1 MYHPTTRV
9 LTVLELLQSRVRISG
24 PELAHRLEVDGR
36 TVRRYVAMLQEL
48 GIPVEAGRGRYG
60 AYRLRPGYKLPPLL
74 FSDDEALAVV
84 LSLVAARRL
93 HLTLAVA
100 AAEGALAKIERVL
113 PAALRERLRALEDSL
128 VLAGGVP
135 AVTPESA
142 LVLTLGEAAQRRCR
156 VWLRYRSYSGE
167 DSEREVD
174 PYGLVYRAGRWY
186 LAGHCH
192 LRGGVRTFRLD
203 RVLAVE
209 PREARFERP
218 EGFDALAAVE
228 RGIASVPQTWLV
240 EVELTTTLERARRC
254 VPPALATLEPLGE
267 ERVLLC
273 CSDEDLDR
281 TAHFV
286 AGLGC
291 PFTVRQ
297 PPELREALRRLA
309 ERIAAALT
317 KGAGAETKQPGSSST
332 DLIQ

>member
-74 FSDDEALAVV
+74 FNDDEALAVV

-93 HLTLAVA
+93 HLTLAA
-100 AAEGALAKIERVL
+100 PAAEGALAKIERVL
-113 PAALRERLRALEDSL
+113 PQALRERLRALEESL

-135 AVTPESA
+135 AIAPESA
-142 LVLTLGEAAQRRCR
+142 LVLALGEAVQRRRR
-156 VWLRYRSYSGE
+156 VWLRYRSYTGE
-167 DSEREVD
+167 DSAREVD

-209 PREARFERP
+209 PREASFERP
-218 EGFDALAAVE
+218 EDFDALATVE
-228 RGIASVPQTWLV
+228 RGIASVPQTWTV
-240 EVELTTTLERARRC
+240 EVEVATTLECARRR
-254 VPPALATLEPLGE
+254 VPPAFATLEPLAE
-267 ERVLLC
+267 ERVLLR
-273 CSDEDLDR
+273 CSVEDLDR
-281 TAHFV
+281 AAHFV

-291 PFTVRQ
+291 PFTIRQ
-297 PPELREALRRLA
+297 PAELREELRRLA
-309 ERIAAALT
+309 ERVAEALAAGV
-317 KGAGAETKQPGSSST
+317 GAGR
-332 DLIQ
+332 